1 MATDVVSTD
10 AGRSGPRLVPWGR
23 GDVILLLAF
32 SAGFFAAALL
42 SAHRKI
48 LAGDELVTY
57 SVATLP
63 SASDVWAAIVGGDVL
78 PPLGHFLT
86 RASIALLGPS
96 HIAIRLPEVVGCWW
110 MSICIYLFVRR
121 YTPTAA
127 AGVAMLIPMC
137 TAAYAFAYEARP
149 YGLMLGAGAAVL
161 LCWQRATESA
171 NRWRWLIGLTLSV
184 AVALSSHWYALLVMI
199 PLALGELVRL
209 LRRRRFDIPMY
220 AAIVVGMLPLIG
232 FLPIIRTGRSI
243 QHLTAPQWTLRSG
256 AMAVVDAYYSLLQG
270 SALMF
275 LAILLVLAWFAAR
288 TSTRATPPQ
297 AASVPPEVLAAI
309 LGFLMIPVAG
319 VVLASAAI
327 GEFNA
332 RYVLMTVVGVAAA
345 AGLGTA
351 QLTARGRA
359 TGTAL
364 LAAAIIASLSQAARA
379 KIGLQERSAIAE
391 QSGVFA
397 IFRCSSALTRSTAPI
412 VVTDVQSYG
421 VLSFYAPEALATRF
435 VYVTEYNAMASA
447 VARRM
452 NPQRGWRTMEYAD
465 LRDRTPTFF
474 LYESQYASGQIASP
488 LLARLVVDGNRI
500 GDSGCIDSRD
510 VYPRPG
516 QLYEVTNPRARP
528 DVADRSSAPEK

>member
-1 MATDVVSTD
+1 MAADVVNAD
-10 AGRSGPRLVPWGR
+10 AGRSGAEPVRWGS
-23 GDVILLLAF
+23 GDLLLLLAF
-32 SAGFFAAALL
+32 SAVFLVATLL

-57 SVATLP
+57 SVATLA

-86 RASIALLGPS
+86 RGSIALLGPS
-96 HIAIRLPEVVGCWW
+96 HIAIRLPEIIGCWV
-110 MSICIYLFVRR
+110 MSISIYLFVRR
-121 YTPTAA
+121 YTSTAA
-127 AGVAMLIPMC
+127 AGVALLIPMC
-137 TAAYAFAYEARP
+137 TAAYGFAYEARP

-171 NRWRWLIGLTLSV
+171 NRGPWLVGLTLSV
-184 AVALSSHWYALLVMI
+184 AAALSSHWYALLVMI
-199 PLALGELVRL
+199 PLGLGELVRL
-209 LRRRRFDIPMY
+209 LRRRRIDIPMS
-220 AAIVVGMLPLIG
+220 AAIVVGVLPLIG
-232 FLPIIRTGRSI
+232 FLPIIRTGRSL
-243 QHLTAPQWTLRSG
+243 QHLTAPVWTLRSSV
-256 AMAVVDAYYSLLQG
+256 MAVVDAYHSLLQG

-275 LAILLVLAWFAAR
+275 LVLLLILAGFAAR
-288 TSTRATPPQ
+288 TSTRGTPPQ
-297 AASVPPEVLAAI
+297 AARVPPEVLAAV

-319 VVLASAAI
+319 VILASVAI

-332 RYVLMTVVGVAAA
+332 RYVLLTVIGVATA

-364 LAAAIIASLSQAARA
+364 LAAAIVASLSNVARA
-379 KIGLQERSAIAE
+379 KVGLQERSAIAE

-397 IFRCSSALTRSTAPI
+397 ILRCSSALARSTAPI
-412 VVTDVQSYG
+412 VVTDVHSYG
-421 VLSFYAPEALATRF
+421 VLSFYAPESLAARF

-452 NPQRGWRTMEYAD
+452 NPQRGWRTIEYAE
-465 LRDRTPTFF
+465 LKEHTPQFY
-474 LYESQYASGQIASP
+474 LYESQYANGQITSP
-488 LLARLVVDGNRI
+488 LLARLVADGHRI
-500 GDSGCIDSRD
+500 GDSGCIDPRD

-528 DVADRSSAPEK
+528 DVAERSSATEK

>member
-1 MATDVVSTD
+1 MAVDVVSTE
-10 AGRSGPRLVPWGR
+10 AGRSGPRPVSWGR
-23 GDVILLLAF
+23 GDVLLVLTF
-32 SAGFFAAALL
+32 SAVFLAAALL

-57 SVATLP
+57 YVATLP
-63 SASDVWAAIVGGDVL
+63 SAGDVWAAIVGADVL

-86 RASIALLGPS
+86 RASISLLGPS
-96 HIAIRLPEVVGCWW
+96 HVAIRLPEVIGCWW

-121 YTPTAA
+121 YTSPAA
-127 AGVAMLIPMC
+127 AGVALLIPMS

-161 LCWQRATESA
+161 LCWQRAAEGT
-171 NRWRWLIGLTLSV
+171 NRLSWLIGLSLSV
-184 AVALSSHWYALLVMI
+184 AAALSSHWYALLVMI
-199 PLALGELVRL
+199 PLGLGELVRL
-209 LRRRRFDIPMY
+209 LRRRRFDTPMF
-220 AAIVVGMLPLIG
+220 AAIVVGVVPLIG

-243 QHLTAPQWTLRSG
+243 QHLTAPQWTLRSSV
-256 AMAVVDAYYSLLQG
+256 MAVVDAYHSLLQG

-275 LAILLVLAWFAAR
+275 LAILLVLAVSAAR
-288 TSTRATPPQ
+288 TSVRGTQPQ
-297 AASVPPEVLAAI
+297 AARVSPEVLAAI
-309 LGFLMIPVAG
+309 LGFLLIPVAG
-319 VVLASAAI
+319 VILASAAI

-332 RYVLMTVVGVAAA
+332 RYVLLTVVGIAVAG
-345 AGLGTA
+345 GLGTA

-359 TGTAL
+359 AGTAL
-364 LAAAIIASLSQAARA
+364 LAAAAVASLSHVARA

-397 IFRCSSALTRSTAPI
+397 IFRCSSALTRSTVPI
-412 VVTDVQSYG
+412 VVTDIQSYG

-452 NPQRGWRTMEYAD
+452 NPQRGWRTMEYAE
-465 LRDRTPTFF
+465 LREHTPRFF
-474 LYESQYASGQIASP
+474 LYESQYANGQISSP

-500 GDSGCIDSRD
+500 GDSGCIDPRD

-516 QLYEVTNPRARP
+516 QLYDVTNPRARP
-528 DVADRSSAPEK
+528 DVPEQSPAEK

>member
-1 MATDVVSTD
+1 MATDVVSTEA
-10 AGRSGPRLVPWGR
+10 AGSGVRPVPWGR
-23 GDVILLLAF
+23 RDVLLLLAF
-32 SAGFFAAALL
+32 SAVFLAAALL

-96 HIAIRLPEVVGCWW
+96 HVAIRLPEVIGCWW

-127 AGVAMLIPMC
+127 AGVALLVPMC
-137 TAAYAFAYEARP
+137 TAAYTFAYEARP

-161 LCWQRATESA
+161 LCWQRATEGT

-184 AVALSSHWYALLVMI
+184 AAALSSHWYALLVMI
-199 PLALGELVRL
+199 PLGLGELVRL
-209 LRRRRFDIPMY
+209 LRRRRFDIPMWT
-220 AAIVVGMLPLIG
+220 AIVVGVLPLIG

-243 QHLTAPQWTLRSG
+243 QHLTAPQWTLRSS
-256 AMAVVDAYYSLLQG
+256 ALAVVDAYHSLLQG

-275 LAILLVLAWFAAR
+275 LAILLILAGFAAR
-288 TSTRATPPQ
+288 TSTRGTRLAAT
-297 AASVPPEVLAAI
+297 VPPEVLAAI

-319 VVLASAAI
+319 VILASAAI

-332 RYVLMTVVGVAAA
+332 RYVLLTVVGVAAA

-351 QLTARGRA
+351 QLAARGRA

-364 LAAAIIASLSQAARA
+364 LAAAIVASLSQAARA

-412 VVTDVQSYG
+412 VVTDIQSYG
-421 VLSFYAPEALATRF
+421 VLSFYAPETLATRF

-452 NPQRGWRTMEYAD
+452 NPQRGWRTMEYAE

-474 LYESQYASGQIASP
+474 LYESQYATGQITSP

-500 GDSGCIDSRD
+500 GDSGCIDPRD

-516 QLYEVTNPRARP
+516 QLYEVTNPRARS